1 MELFSILRF
10 LEIKMHCCP
19 GHLSKCLFLD
29 KPKKGF
35 IFLSMRG
42 NFSKSVLLSFRCSCI
57 NHVLFLFV
65 FLNSSVRPMTHSLL
79 CSLHSCLAE
88 ECQAD
93 AESFLVPIA
102 VGVAL
107 LVLIL
112 IVLLAYF
119 IGRKR
124 NMATGYES
132 F

>member
-1 MELFSILRF
+1 MLLR
-10 LEIKMHCCP
+10 
-19 GHLSKCLFLD
+19 
-29 KPKKGF
+29 
-35 IFLSMRG
+35 
-42 NFSKSVLLSFRCSCI
+42 
-57 NHVLFLFV
+57 
-65 FLNSSVRPMTHSLL
+65 HSPL
-79 CSLHSCLAE
+79 CSLHSSLAE

-93 AESFLVPIA
+93 EDSYLVPIV

>member
-1 MELFSILRF
+1 
-10 LEIKMHCCP
+10 
-19 GHLSKCLFLD
+19 
-29 KPKKGF
+29 
-35 IFLSMRG
+35 MR
-42 NFSKSVLLSFRCSCI
+42 
-57 NHVLFLFV
+57 
-65 FLNSSVRPMTHSLL
+65 HSPL
-79 CSLHSCLAE
+79 CSLHSHLAE
-88 ECQAD
+88 DCQ

-124 NMATGYES
+124 NAATGYES

>member
-1 MELFSILRF
+1 MFILCKTALNPWELLKVGGYF
-10 LEIKMHCCP
+10 
-19 GHLSKCLFLD
+19 
-29 KPKKGF
+29 
-35 IFLSMRG
+35 FLSAVHALTM
-42 NFSKSVLLSFRCSCI
+42 
-57 NHVLFLFV
+57 
-65 FLNSSVRPMTHSLL
+65 NSSSVQPIRHSPL
-79 CSLHSCLAE
+79 CSLHSRLAE
-88 ECQAD
+88 ECLAD

-107 LVLIL
+107 IVLIL

>member
-1 MELFSILRF
+1 M
-10 LEIKMHCCP
+10 K
-19 GHLSKCLFLD
+19 
-29 KPKKGF
+29 
-35 IFLSMRG
+35 
-42 NFSKSVLLSFRCSCI
+42 
-57 NHVLFLFV
+57 
-65 FLNSSVRPMTHSLL
+65 HSPL
-79 CSLHSCLAE
+79 CSLHFYLAE

-93 AESFLVPIA
+93 GESFLVPIA

-119 IGRKR
+119 IGRKK